1 MAAHLVKGRNL
12 TAWQT
17 IQDDLQQMG
26 AKVKDQPVVKDR
38 NWITSRKPED
48 LDQFSSAI
56 VDELEH
62 GDAGVRD
69 TARARSR
76 ALTFEGALL
85 RALRLKGSLFHVEQ
99 G

>member
-1 MAAHLVKGRNL
+1 M

-26 AKVKDQPVVKDR
+26 ATVKDQPVVKDR

-56 VDELEH
+56 VDELER
-62 GDAGVRD
+62 GDAGIRD
-69 TARARSR
+69 TGRPSQP
-76 ALTFEGALL
+76 GA
-85 RALRLKGSLFHVEQ
+85 HP
-99 G
+99 